1 MKISRIFIVAFA
13 LVSSSCAA
21 NLDHEQSLQKG
32 MSAYERGDFT
42 EALKEWQTLAEEGNA
57 AAQANL
63 GSLYISGK
71 GVPADDLEAAKWF
84 TKAAFQSSV
93 IAQLSLGYMHEKGLV
108 GGTPNHSEATRWFRA
123 AAKQGDARAQYQL
136 GIKYESGFGIKQDI
150 GQALQWY
157 ELAAAQ
163 GHAEAQ
169 MQLGGLYIDGK
180 PIPQDDEIIA
190 LKWFYI
196 SAGVGNLLARVH
208 IEETQKNMSSNQI
221 TAARKRARE
230 WIRNYDSRMGKQER

>member
-93 IAQLSLGYMHEKGLV
+93 IAQLSLGYMHEKGL
-108 GGTPNHSEATRWFRA
+108 
-123 AAKQGDARAQYQL
+123 
-136 GIKYESGFGIKQDI
+136 SGAHQI
-150 GQALQWY
+150 
-157 ELAAAQ
+157 
-163 GHAEAQ
+163 
-169 MQLGGLYIDGK
+169 
-180 PIPQDDEIIA
+180 
-190 LKWFYI
+190 
-196 SAGVGNLLARVH
+196 
-208 IEETQKNMSSNQI
+208 TQKQLDGSGRPQSKEMLVLNISSESSTNLDLGSNRILDKLCNGMNSPLLKVMQKLKCNWAVF
-221 TAARKRARE
+221 TLTENRSRKTMKL
-230 WIRNYDSRMGKQER
+230 SP